1 MGSRI
6 VVKSGNRTLFLRPEQ
21 IEWIEA
27 EKDHVRF
34 HQGTESFLV
43 RSSMSALSR
52 LLDPSSFMRVHRST
66 LVNLDHVREMR
77 PLNSGDY
84 EILMNND
91 VRLTL
96 SRGYRTVL
104 QRILQTWGVREPEAK
119 QEGAL

>member
-6 VVKSGNRTLFLRPEQ
+6 VVKSGRRTLLLRPEQ

-27 EKDHVRF
+27 ERDYVRF
-34 HQGTESFLV
+34 HQGSESFLV
-43 RSSMSALSR
+43 RSSMSDLAQ
-52 LLDPSSFMRVHRST
+52 LLDPDRFMRVHRST

-96 SRGYRTVL
+96 SRGYRASLHALL
-104 QRILQTWGVREPEAK
+104 QSMGWKNHEDHR
-119 QEGAL
+119 